1 MKKIILITLIF
12 TNLLIYIPTIAQTK
26 KLVLND
32 KTIVI
37 DPGHGEYPYARYNK
51 FKLKNSKVF

>member
-1 MKKIILITLIF
+1 MNYLRALTG
-12 TNLLIYIPTIAQTK
+12 
-26 KLVLND
+26 V
-32 KTIVI
+32 VI